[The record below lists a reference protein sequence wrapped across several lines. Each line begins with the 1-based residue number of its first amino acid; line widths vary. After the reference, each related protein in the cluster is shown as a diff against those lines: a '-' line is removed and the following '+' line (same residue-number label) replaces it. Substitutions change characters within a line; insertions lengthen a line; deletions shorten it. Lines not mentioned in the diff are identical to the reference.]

1 MMAMPRNDAAEL
13 LAPPKLPNRKLTF
26 EEYLAW
32 ESENQAIEWVD
43 GEVKIMP
50 PASVQREDL
59 VAFLGLL
66 LRMFVKKHDLG
77 KVLGSRIAMKLEAQ
91 RRGREPDLLFSDGR
105 YHVVPLEAGG
115 IFRSQVIAGFWLRV
129 EWLWQLPDEMDT
141 LRELGIV

>member
-77 KVLGSRIAMKLEAQ
+77 KVLGSR
-91 RRGREPDLLFSDGR
+91 
-105 YHVVPLEAGG
+105 
-115 IFRSQVIAGFWLRV
+115 LR
-129 EWLWQLPDEMDT
+129 
-141 LRELGIV
+141 